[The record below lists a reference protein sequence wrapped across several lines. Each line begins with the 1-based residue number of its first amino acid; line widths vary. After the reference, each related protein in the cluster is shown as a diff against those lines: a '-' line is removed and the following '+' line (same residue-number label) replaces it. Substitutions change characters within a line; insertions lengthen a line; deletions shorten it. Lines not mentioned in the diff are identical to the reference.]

1 VSLESR
7 VLAGRYQL
15 RRHLA
20 DGSMGS
26 IWVAQ
31 HLTLGVPVAVKLMNV
46 TTARADMHARFER
59 EAKALALLR
68 NPHVIQII
76 DYGTEDGAPFIVM
89 ELLDGADL
97 LTVIDASPPWSA
109 AEVAELVQQVA
120 MGLGAAHEAGLIHRD
135 VKPRNIYLAKS
146 RGGVVAKLVDFG
158 IAKSMT
164 NESEITG
171 TGVVLGSPMYMS
183 PEQIRAY
190 PLDGGVDI
198 WALAVVAFRLLTG
211 APPFTGDDGL
221 EITSRIL
228 AGTRKRIAPPAPK
241 ALELERFFERAFA
254 KDRDTRFATAE
265 ELANALILVVGAP
278 ASLKTAER
286 VLASA
291 ERAPAPALRRW
302 SEDDSVTNITPR
314 PASEASDDLEH
325 DIDPDEIEDT
335 QSTNG

>member
-1 VSLESR
+1 
-7 VLAGRYQL
+7 
-15 RRHLA
+15 
-20 DGSMGS
+20 MGS
-26 IWVAQ
+26 IWVALD
-31 HLTLGVPVAVKLMNV
+31 LTGGASVAVKLMSV

-59 EAKALALLR
+59 EAKALARLR

-76 DYGTEDGAPFIVM
+76 DYGSDQSTPFIVM
-89 ELLDGADL
+89 ELLEGADL
-97 LTVIDASPPWSA
+97 LTVIDASPPWTPG
-109 AEVAELVQQVA
+109 EVAGLVQQIA
-120 MGLGAAHEAGLIHRD
+120 TGLRAAHEAGLIHRD
-135 VKPRNIYLAKS
+135 VKPRNIYLAKGRS
-146 RGGVVAKLVDFG
+146 GLVAKLVDFG

-164 NESEITG
+164 NETEITG

-183 PEQIRAY
+183 PEQIRAH

-254 KDRDTRFATAE
+254 KDRNARFATAE

-286 VLASA
+286 VLGSA
-291 ERAPAPALRRW
+291 ERASTPALRRW
-302 SEDDSVTNITPR
+302 SEDDSVTNVTPL
-314 PASEASDDLEH
+314 SGDDETADELDA
-325 DIDPDEIEDT
+325 DIDLDEIEDT

>member
-1 VSLESR
+1 
-7 VLAGRYQL
+7 
-15 RRHLA
+15 
-20 DGSMGS
+20 MGS
-26 IWVAQ
+26 IWVAEDR
-31 HLTLGVPVAVKLMNV
+31 TLGVPVAVKLMSV
-46 TTARADMHARFER
+46 TTPRADMHARFER

-76 DYGTEDGAPFIVM
+76 DHGTDDGAPFIVM

-97 LTVIDASPPWSA
+97 LTVIDASPPWTA
-109 AEVAELVQQVA
+109 GEVAGLVQQIA
-120 MGLGAAHEAGLIHRD
+120 HGLGAAHAAGLIHRD

-146 RGGVVAKLVDFG
+146 RSGVVAKLVDFG

-164 NESEITG
+164 NEAEITG

-183 PEQIRAY
+183 PEQIRAH

-254 KDRDTRFATAE
+254 KDRNARFATAE

-286 VLASA
+286 VLGVA

-302 SEDDSVTNITPR
+302 SEEDSVTNVAPTR
-314 PASEASDDLEH
+314 DDDETADELDEEV
-325 DIDPDEIEDT
+325 DPDEIEDT